1 VVVVGGQAERLTDGN
16 VIDAGTTYA

>member
-16 VIDAGTTYA
+16 VIDAGTSYA